1 MAHGKLVITKIG
13 ETCGKRPALIPPE
26 TVCLFAVGNLK
37 GLNTSLDVCDAVFG
51 RKRNYF

>member
-1 MAHGKLVITKIG
+1 MAHGQFTITKIG
-13 ETCGKRPALIPPE
+13 ETCGKRPALVPPE
-26 TVCLFAVGNLK
+26 AVCFFAVNHLE